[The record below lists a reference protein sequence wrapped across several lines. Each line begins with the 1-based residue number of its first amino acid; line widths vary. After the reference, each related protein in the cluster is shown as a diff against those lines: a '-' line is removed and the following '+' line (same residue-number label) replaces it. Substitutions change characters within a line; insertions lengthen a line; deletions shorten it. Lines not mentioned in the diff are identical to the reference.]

1 MCDKEEEEE
10 ETRDCKNLILHLI
23 SEYLFLLRTVVVGS
37 SLFSLLRLQYFFLLF
52 RRLCYVVINN

>member
-52 RRLCYVVINN
+52 RRLCSVVINN

>member
-1 MCDKEEEEE
+1 MCDKEEEE